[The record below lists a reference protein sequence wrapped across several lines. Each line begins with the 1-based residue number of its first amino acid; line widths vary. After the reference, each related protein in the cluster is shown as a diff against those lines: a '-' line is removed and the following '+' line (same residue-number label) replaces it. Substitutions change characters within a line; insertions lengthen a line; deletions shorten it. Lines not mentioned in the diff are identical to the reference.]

1 MKKWV
6 ILLLLSLSLTSG
18 VIAAQSISGETT
30 TVPIT
35 TIPETSSTTYSNPY
49 QYIYVNQEDLVN
61 QIYAD
66 LYAEIYAELYT
77 EMAASIASDLYEEI
91 YQSVLDH
98 FEASFD
104 AGTFAVP
111 ADEVQLQIY
120 DVVDLSDESVVGVS
134 SYVGSDGLAL
144 GSAVIFDYNAT
155 TQTYYVITNEHVVDG
170 GDNYKIVFS
179 DMEKVVATLLGVDAD
194 IDIAILSF
202 SAIGL
207 DRSFQVSTLGDSD
220 LLAPGTLVLAAGHP
234 KGYDFYGSINLGII
248 AGVNRLISGETV
260 AYIQHDAAINSGN
273 SGGPLYNLAGEVIGI
288 NVSKYATT
296 DIEGMGFAIPINTV
310 KDVIAQILG
319 N

>member
-6 ILLLLSLSLTSG
+6 ILTLITLTFSVVLFAG
-18 VIAAQSISGETT
+18 NTLSGETT

-35 TIPETSSTTYSNPY
+35 TIPETTVTESTSPY
-49 QYIYVNQEDLVN
+49 QYVYVNQDDLVN
-61 QIYAD
+61 QIYED
-66 LYAEIYAELYT
+66 LYAEIYAELYA
-77 EMAASIASDLYEEI
+77 ELAASIANDLYEEI
-91 YQSVLDH
+91 YQSVMNQ
-98 FEASFD
+98 FETAFTLGSIE
-104 AGTFAVP
+104 VP

-120 DVVDLSDESVVGVS
+120 DVVELSDQSVVGVS
-134 SYVGSDGLAL
+134 SYVGTDGLAL

-170 GDNYKIVFS
+170 GDNYKVVFS
-179 DMEKVVATLLGVDAD
+179 DMEKVTATLLGVDAD

-207 DRSFQVSTLGDSD
+207 NRTLQVSPLGDSD
-220 LLAPGTLVLAAGHP
+220 LLTPGTLVLAAGHP
-234 KGYDFYGSINLGII
+234 KGYDFYGSVNLGIV

-310 KDVIAQILG
+310 KEVITQILG
-319 N
+319 